1 MFSAQTSHNYSAQF
15 ESVQIRIKETLNASK
30 KKKKK
35 TMSTGLKTTNVFEFS
50 HDFDFISKAVPIL
63 IRTTLTAVGK

>member
-1 MFSAQTSHNYSAQF
+1 MLP
-15 ESVQIRIKETLNASK
+15 KKK

-50 HDFDFISKAVPIL
+50 HDFDFISKAIPIL